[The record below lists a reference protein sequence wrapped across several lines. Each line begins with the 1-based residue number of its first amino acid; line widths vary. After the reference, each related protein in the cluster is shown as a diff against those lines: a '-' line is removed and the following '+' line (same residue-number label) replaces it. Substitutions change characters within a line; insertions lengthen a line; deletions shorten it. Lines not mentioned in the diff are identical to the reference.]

1 MFPKKSD
8 GKKQENTPKKHILWS
23 MPGGSKWT
31 VRKIR
36 ARTDLAKVEGV
47 AGRARR
53 SSGLHVLYRCRGRVW
68 TPEDAGLTVRTSC
81 FQEAGTR
88 NSQSPSGRTPT
99 RIGGNLVLTEG
110 NGGGILQTTPSS
122 QNTPYSALGF
132 PKGSSMCMHVLPF
145 ASYTPCATL

>member
-1 MFPKKSD
+1 
-8 GKKQENTPKKHILWS
+8 

-122 QNTPYSALGF
+122 QNTPYSALGIS
-132 PKGSSMCMHVLPF
+132 KRKQHVYACVALCILY
-145 ASYTPCATL
+145 AVRDLIITCHLGCEVM